1 MKKTLKFIAIPIIV
15 LCASTAVSYSAFRYF
30 LNEDSG
36 ESHYV
41 HMSEQDKSTALAA
54 SSSALP
60 VEGSADEPLE
70 FDFYIARLE
79 GNVINIY
86 VSDEG
91 RESFLYSID
100 VYVKNIPYDD
110 VKILSEGVK
119 LYSKQEL
126 TSFEEDFTS

>member
-1 MKKTLKFIAIPIIV
+1 MKKTLKFTAILAIV
-15 LCASTAVSYSAFRYF
+15 LCASTAVGYSAFRYF
-30 LNEDSG
+30 LNEDNAPISA
-36 ESHYV
+36 
-41 HMSEQDKSTALAA
+41 HMPEKDESTALAA
-54 SSSALP
+54 STSALP

-70 FDFYIARLE
+70 FDFYVARLE
-79 GNVINIY
+79 GSVINIY

>member
-1 MKKTLKFIAIPIIV
+1 MKKTLKFTAILAIV
-15 LCASTAVSYSAFRYF
+15 LCASTAVGYSAFRYF
-30 LNEDSG
+30 LNEDDAPISAHIPEKG
-36 ESHYV
+36 E
-41 HMSEQDKSTALAA
+41 STALAA
-54 SSSALP
+54 STSALP

-70 FDFYIARLE
+70 FDFYVARLE
-79 GNVINIY
+79 GSVINIY

-110 VKILSEGVK
+110 VKILSEGIK

>member
-1 MKKTLKFIAIPIIV
+1 MKKTLKFMAILAIV
-15 LCASTAVSYSAFRYF
+15 LCASTAVGYSAFRYF
-30 LNEDSG
+30 LNEDNASI
-36 ESHYV
+36 SV
-41 HMSEQDKSTALAA
+41 HMPEKVESTALAA
-54 SSSALP
+54 STSALP

-70 FDFYIARLE
+70 FDFYVARLE
-79 GNVINIY
+79 GSVINIY

>member
-1 MKKTLKFIAIPIIV
+1 MKKTLKFMAILAIV
-15 LCASTAVSYSAFRYF
+15 LCASTAVGYSAFRYF
-30 LNEDSG
+30 LNEDDAPIS
-36 ESHYV
+36 V
-41 HMSEQDKSTALAA
+41 HMPEKDESTALAA
-54 SSSALP
+54 STSALP

-70 FDFYIARLE
+70 FDFYVARLE
-79 GNVINIY
+79 GSVINIY

>member
-1 MKKTLKFIAIPIIV
+1 MKKTLKLIVILSIV
-15 LCASTAVSYSAFRYF
+15 LCASTAVGYSAFRYF
-30 LNEDSG
+30 LNDGGNELS
-36 ESHYV
+36 SAR
-41 HMSEQDKSTALAA
+41 MSEKDESTALAA
-54 SSSALP
+54 SVSALP
-60 VEGSADEPLE
+60 DPRTSDEPLE
-70 FDFYIARLE
+70 FDFYVARLE
-79 GNVINIY
+79 GSVINIY

-110 VKILSEGVK
+110 VKMLSEGVK